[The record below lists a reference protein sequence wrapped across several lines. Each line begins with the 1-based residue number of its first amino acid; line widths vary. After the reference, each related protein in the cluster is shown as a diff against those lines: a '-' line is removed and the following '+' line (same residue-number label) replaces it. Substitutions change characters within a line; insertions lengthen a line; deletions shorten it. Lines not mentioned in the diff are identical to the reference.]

1 VARVFVDD
9 GVDLYRV
16 KVFRKDGTYAGTLG
30 PYANFGDA
38 KRQGSRETGTSCT
51 AYLGKEGS
59 YKVQKLE
66 AVLEWNKETQLH
78 DAVLK
83 WSDVNG

>member
-1 VARVFVDD
+1 MARVFVDD

-16 KVFRKDGTYAGTLG
+16 KIFRKDGSYAVTLG

-59 YKVQKLE
+59 YKVQKLV
-66 AVLEWNKETQLH
+66 AVAVYNTVTEEWRGELEWIDT
-78 DAVLK
+78 D
-83 WSDVNG
+83 G